1 MKCLSL
7 MVKGDRAALG
17 CIGRIRVGQILLL
30 LLLPFA
36 CASREEAQFTAI
48 VNTPPTP
55 TVTYVLANTQVNV
68 YDGGNVAANVSL
80 SNESW
85 QNSKVE
91 LNVYGGVVGR
101 FLNARRGSTTNI
113 FGGKVQ
119 GGFTANNGAVVNLAG
134 GILESITVNIDSV
147 LNITGGT
154 LSGSA
159 TVKSGGKFTVT
170 GGTLGGGFHADP
182 GSIVSISGGMLGD
195 NVWLESGNTTISGGT
210 FGNNAR
216 FLASSPINLT
226 GASFGTGFY
235 GRGTLNMSA
244 GSIGSSASFQYG
256 TLNLSGGK
264 IDQWFT
270 ANSGATINMTGGSF
284 GSFTGQQGSTLNMS
298 GGVLGTSV
306 YTSAGSSVTL
316 AGGEF
321 KLDGIPIAGLDTIG
335 NTIPFN
341 LPTGSLL
348 SGVMADGTPFAYSS
362 LDGDRF
368 LDGTLKLKRAAVTA
382 VVPGVID
389 LNHDPAPL
397 GIRGEQTLIVPA
409 SSSLVD
415 NFIAGEGS
423 SVVISGGQVARNL
436 EAVGAHVNITGGSVG
451 RWLDAFRG
459 STIDIAGGV
468 VGEAMDAFAGSV
480 VNVSGGQIAEEFR
493 VYSGGTLNLSGGWI
507 GDRFTAESGS
517 AIVISGAEFRLDG
530 QLVPGLDAAG
540 STAPINIPA
549 GSVLSG
555 TLADGLPFAFSDLER
570 DAIADGTMTLKSTAV
585 PVANLATF
593 HVPNDPA
600 PASIRGGQTLI
611 VADGGAIDPRFSA
624 GWGSHVQITG
634 GTIGEDFEANG
645 AEIAVS
651 GGTVVEMAIWNSHL
665 DVSGGTIGV
674 GYSNDLRAGNNSV
687 VNVSGGTFS
696 QDVIIDHSTIDFSGG
711 EIRSLFVRNHGVAN
725 ITGGVAD
732 VNCLDHSIVNIT
744 GGIASD
750 AHAIDGVIN
759 LSGSGV
765 VDEFSIGQGGVANI
779 SGGTINYD
787 LYAGAGSRANIS
799 GGNLGTSSRA
809 VSGAV
814 MNISGGTFGDRFGAL
829 TGSQVRFLG
838 SDFRID
844 EAPISGLELVGS
856 TQAIDLPAGSLLT
869 GTLSDGTP
877 FALSSDDFDA
887 IDNGTVTLEATP
899 VVAGPAAIQVPND
912 AAPRG
917 VHNGQ
922 SLTLNTGG
930 KLPNNFNAGRG
941 SSVTITGGEVGNNF
955 EAAGANVDIQGG
967 TIGSDL
973 DAFAGSVVNVTGGSV
988 GGSLNV
994 FRGGVVN
1001 VAGGAVAG
1009 YATALN
1015 GGKLNISAGVVNGPI
1030 NSKAGGEVN
1039 ISGGSVLSTGIAV
1052 YADHGRVNIS
1062 GGGVGAIAAYQDGE
1076 VNLSGGTVTQPI
1088 TLNSI
1093 SVLNVSGGEAAGG
1106 LKLYSGSTANVSG
1119 GALGSYV
1126 SVGDGGTLNVSG
1138 GVLAKELNNNGTTN
1152 ISGGAFGRL
1161 VNEAPLLTLSGN
1173 DFRLNG
1179 LPVAGL
1185 DHIGSAVSLIPG
1197 YSATLTGTLA
1207 DGTPFVF
1214 STQDGDRFGYGP
1226 VELRATA
1233 LPSIGPSQIHLPSD
1247 QAPLGI
1253 RSGQTMYVASDG
1265 SVPDNFNA
1273 GVGSKVV
1280 IVGGHIGRNFEA
1292 IGANIEIS
1300 GGNIDDDFFACQG
1313 STVDITGGHF
1323 ANSLRIAGSTAN
1335 ISGGTF
1341 DEHLWFLTNTIAN
1354 FSAGTANDG
1363 VLVDAGAVL
1372 NISGGVVTGAIGL
1385 NPSGAV
1391 SMVGGALRGGLN
1403 AYSGSHVTL
1412 TGNDFRL
1419 DNVPIAGLETIG
1431 NFIDLNLATSS
1442 ELTGTLADGTPIAL
1456 NTLNLRPGLVTLRA
1470 AAIADGPNL
1479 IELPRDAVPLGIHN
1493 GQTLVVGDGAS
1504 LPLQF
1509 VAGPGSTL
1517 ELRGGSLDCEF
1528 LAAGATINVHAG
1540 IVGDRLQA
1548 WTGTV
1553 LNVTGGIVGDG
1564 LTAYGTSVVNISG
1577 GKVGSGF
1584 HATHQSVVNISG
1596 GSVGVGFRADYDST
1610 VNITGGS
1617 IGRSFFAAD
1626 GSKVNLAGGTIGDGF
1641 GVSSHSELTISGNEF
1656 RIDGVLVDLSDF
1668 ADEPRLIYLW
1678 EYSLLS
1684 GTLADGSTF
1693 AFGIADT
1700 DGLAGSFYDYKSV
1713 RLKVVSPPAATP
1725 THYDASTGPVPSSI
1739 RAGQSMTAHDGGT
1752 LPENFSAGWGSN
1764 VAITGGEVGGNFEA
1778 TGARVTITG
1787 GQIGNEFDAFVGS
1800 VVDISGGM
1808 FGEHFSAHDKSVV
1821 NISGGTFARGF
1832 EALPGSTVNLFATKL
1847 WLNDVPID
1855 GLTMGVPYL
1864 LSRREGDF
1872 LTGLWANG
1880 SQFKFQ
1886 LTTYGYSEFS
1896 VFSSTA
1902 TLNLVLVAVPEPAGC
1917 TLALCAGAMA
1927 LFPVLAGR
1935 RKRSTWAGDDGW

>member
-1 MKCLSL
+1 MECLNL
-7 MVKGDRAALG
+7 MVKGDRAALARI
-17 CIGRIRVGQILLL
+17 CRIRVRQISLL
-30 LLLPFA
+30 LLLPVA
-36 CASREEAQFTAI
+36 CASRAGAQFTAI

-80 SNESW
+80 NNESW

-101 FLNARRGSTTNI
+101 YVNARRGSTTNI

-134 GILESITVNIDSV
+134 GILESITVNIDSE

-154 LSGSA
+154 LSGST

-195 NVWLESGNTTISGGT
+195 NVWIESGNTTISGGT

-298 GGVLGTSV
+298 GGVLGTSA
-306 YTSAGSSVTL
+306 YTNAGSSVTL

-341 LPTGSLL
+341 LPAGSLL

-362 LDGDRF
+362 LDGDHF
-368 LDGTLKLKRAAVTA
+368 LDGTLKLKCAVVTA

-397 GIRGEQTLIVPA
+397 GIRGGQTLIVPA
-409 SSSLVD
+409 SSSLAD

-423 SVVISGGQVARNL
+423 SVVIFGGQVARNL
-436 EAVGAHVNITGGSVG
+436 EAVGAHVSIAGGSVG

-459 STIDIAGGV
+459 STIDISGGV

-493 VYSGGTLNLSGGWI
+493 VYSGGALNLSGGWI
-507 GDRFTAESGS
+507 GDRFTAEIGS
-517 AIVISGAEFRLDG
+517 TVVISGAEFRLDG

-540 STAPINIPA
+540 SAVPINIPA
-549 GSVLSG
+549 GSALTG
-555 TLADGLPFAFSDLER
+555 TLADGSPFAFSDLER
-570 DAIADGTMTLKSTAV
+570 DAIADGTMTLKSAVV
-585 PVANLATF
+585 PVVNPATF
-593 HVPNDPA
+593 HVPNDSA

-611 VADGGAIDPRFSA
+611 VADGGEVGPRFSA

-634 GTIGEDFEANG
+634 GNIGEDFEASG

-665 DVSGGTIGV
+665 EVSGGTIGV
-674 GYSNDLRAGNNSV
+674 GYSNDLRAGNDSV
-687 VNVSGGTFS
+687 IDVSGGAFS
-696 QDVIIDHSTIDFSGG
+696 QDVIIDRSTIHVSGG
-711 EIRSLFVRNHGVAN
+711 EISGLFISNQGVAN
-725 ITGGVAD
+725 ITGGVVD
-732 VNCLDHSIVNIT
+732 VNSVNHSMVNIV
-744 GGIASD
+744 GGQTS
-750 AHAIDGVIN
+750 V
-759 LSGSGV
+759 SGV
-765 VDEFSIGQGGVANI
+765 VDGVVNLSGDAMVEEFSIGNGGVANI

-787 LYAGAGSRANIS
+787 LYAGAGSQANIS
-799 GGNLGTSSRA
+799 GGNFGTSSRA

-814 MNISGGTFGDRFGAL
+814 MNISGGTFGDRLTAL

-844 EAPISGLELVGS
+844 GAPISGLELVGA
-856 TQAIDLPAGSLLT
+856 TQAIDLPTGSLLT

-877 FALSSDDFDA
+877 FALSSDDLDA
-887 IDNGTVTLEATP
+887 IENGTVTLEATS

-922 SLTLNTGG
+922 SLTLTAGG

-941 SSVTITGGEVGNNF
+941 SSVIITGGEVGNNF
-955 EAAGANVDIQGG
+955 ETAGANVDIQGG
-967 TIGSDL
+967 SVGSDL

-1009 YATALN
+1009 YATAYN
-1015 GGKLNISAGVVNGPI
+1015 GGKLNILDGAVNGAI
-1030 NSKAGGEVN
+1030 YSKAGSEVNISGGAISAYGAAVYVEGGRVNISGGTVGPITEFQGGEVN
-1039 ISGGSVLSTGIAV
+1039 ISGGIAGHMTLNSTSVA
-1052 YADHGRVNIS
+1052 NIS
-1062 GGGVGAIAAYQDGE
+1062 GGKVEGLLRLY
-1076 VNLSGGTVTQPI
+1076 NGG
-1088 TLNSI
+1088 
-1093 SVLNVSGGEAAGG
+1093 
-1106 LKLYSGSTANVSG
+1106 TANVSG
-1119 GALGSYV
+1119 GEVTWYAEV
-1126 SVGDGGTLNVSG
+1126 ENGGKLNVSG
-1138 GVLAKELNNNGTTN
+1138 GNLVQELRNYGTTS
-1152 ISGGAFGRL
+1152 IAGGAFGRL
-1161 VNEAPLLTLSGN
+1161 TNSGTLTLAGN
-1173 DFRLNG
+1173 GFRVNG
-1179 LPVAGL
+1179 LPIAGL
-1185 DHIGSAVSLIPG
+1185 DQIGDTVDLSTSGSG
-1197 YSATLTGTLA
+1197 YLTGTLA
-1207 DGTPFVF
+1207 DGTPFLF
-1214 STQDGDRFGYGP
+1214 SGYEGDTLGYGTIKLK
-1226 VELRATA
+1226 VTA
-1233 LPSIGPSQIHLPSD
+1233 LPSIGPTEIHVPSK

-1253 RSGQTMYVASDG
+1253 RNGQTMFVNNGGVVQA
-1265 SVPDNFNA
+1265 NFNA
-1273 GVGSKVV
+1273 GAGSAV
-1280 IVGGHIGRNFEA
+1280 IMTGGHIGRNFEA
-1292 IGANIEIS
+1292 IGTTVKIS
-1300 GGNIDDDFFACQG
+1300 GGTIDDDFFVGQDSAVDISGGDFGRTFHIDG
-1313 STVDITGGHF
+1313 STV
-1323 ANSLRIAGSTAN
+1323 N

-1341 DEHLWFLTNTIAN
+1341 DDHLWFMDGTIAN
-1354 FSAGTANDG
+1354 FSGGMVKDRSLVSGT
-1363 VLVDAGAVL
+1363 AVL
-1372 NISGGVVTGAIGL
+1372 NVSGGVFPKWISLDGGATL
-1385 NPSGAV
+1385 NV
-1391 SMVGGALRGGLN
+1391 VGGALRGGLK
-1403 AYSGSHVTL
+1403 AYSTSRVTL
-1412 TGNDFRL
+1412 TGNGFQL
-1419 DNVPIAGLETIG
+1419 DNVPIAGLETLG
-1431 NFIDLNLATSS
+1431 DSVDLNLAGNPQ
-1442 ELTGTLADGTPIAL
+1442 LTGMLADGTPIAL
-1456 NTLNLRPGLVTLRA
+1456 NMSELQGVITLRA
-1470 AAIADGPNL
+1470 ATIADSPNL
-1479 IELPRDAVPLGIHN
+1479 IELPRDPAPLGIHN
-1493 GQTLVVGDGAS
+1493 GQTLVVHDGAS
-1504 LPLQF
+1504 LPF
-1509 VAGPGSTL
+1509 RFTAGPGSIL
-1517 ELRGGSLDCEF
+1517 ELRGGFLDSEF
-1528 LAAGATINVHAG
+1528 LAAGAIVNVHAG
-1540 IVGDRLQA
+1540 TVGDQLQA
-1548 WTGTV
+1548 WTGAAINVVGGTV
-1553 LNVTGGIVGDG
+1553 AND
-1564 LTAYGTSVVNISG
+1564 LTALGASVVNINS
-1577 GKVGSGF
+1577 GKVGNDF
-1584 HATHQSVVNISG
+1584 LAMDQSIVNISG
-1596 GSVGVGFRADYDST
+1596 GSVGSGFRATDDST

-1617 IGRSFFAAD
+1617 IGPSFRGA
-1626 GSKVNLAGGTIGDGF
+1626 KVNLSGGTIGDGF
-1641 GVSSHSELTISGNEF
+1641 SAGAGLLIAGNDF
-1656 RIDGVLVDLSDF
+1656 RIDGEPADL
-1668 ADEPRLIYLW
+1668 DELEEGSQRIYMRQ
-1678 EYSLLS
+1678 YSLLS

-1693 AFGIADT
+1693 AFGEMDG
-1700 DGLAGSFYDYKSV
+1700 DGLADTSFNYKV
-1713 RLKVVSPPAATP
+1713 LQLKLVSPPPALPA
-1725 THYDASTGPVPSSI
+1725 YFDASTGPVPSSI
-1739 RAGQSMTAHDGGT
+1739 RAGQSMTVHDGGA

-1778 TGARVTITG
+1778 TGARVTISG
-1787 GQIGNEFDAFVGS
+1787 GQMGNEFDAFVGS
-1800 VVDISGGM
+1800 VVDISGGV

-1880 SQFKFQ
+1880 SQFTFQ
-1886 LTTYGYSEFS
+1886 LTTYGYTEFS
-1896 VFSSTA
+1896 LFSSAA
-1902 TLNLVLVAVPEPAGC
+1902 TLNLVLVAVPEPAGGR
-1917 TLALCAGAMA
+1917 LALAAGAIL
-1927 LFPVLAGR
+1927 LFSARTVR
-1935 RKRSTWAGDDGW
+1935 RQRST